1 MRNLFAVLLLGF
13 LTLSFS
19 CQSNQATNK
28 DAGETTT
35 EANSGSTETPT
46 TTGSDNYTVT
56 VLKADIP
63 SPRKEMKADI
73 GGGMVSVNYGSPS
86 AKGRN
91 LWGGLVPWDK
101 VWRAGANEATT
112 FEVSKDITIGGASL
126 AAGKYGFFIHPK
138 KGEGVAWEIIFNKV
152 AEQWGAYDYDKS
164 KDAARA
170 MATPTMIGEASETMD
185 FEVEGSNLILRW
197 GKLKLPIAISG

>member
-35 EANSGSTETPT
+35 QDTGATSTPDAA
-46 TTGSDNYTVT
+46 GSDDYTVT

-63 SPRKEMKADI
+63 SPRKEMKAEI
-73 GGGMVSVNYGSPS
+73 GGAMITVNYGSPS

-101 VWRAGANEATT
+101 VWRAGANEATS
-112 FEVSKDITIGGASL
+112 FEVSKDIMIGGTALS
-126 AAGKYGFFIHPK
+126 AGKYGFFIHPK
-138 KGEGVAWEIIFNKV
+138 EDAAWEIIFNKV
-152 AEQWGAYDYDKS
+152 ADQWGAYDYDQS

-170 MATPTMIGEASETMD
+170 MAKPTMVGEASETMD
-185 FEVEGSNLILRW
+185 FMVEDNNLILRW